1 MKCSAA
7 MEHRNSAQHIHRHRI
22 EILFFMF
29 DFVTNWRSGFEISLM
44 RMPYKPYKALQHS
57 YDVFFVARG
66 FQMQAVRFS
75 QDGA

>member
-1 MKCSAA
+1 
-7 MEHRNSAQHIHRHRI
+7 
-22 EILFFMF
+22 MF

-66 FQMQAVRFS
+66 FQMQAVRCT
-75 QDGA
+75 QDGMCTWFQLGAEFGPLPPGQPDQASTD